1 MHVWCDFG
9 KKNDHLKQTFVE
21 TILVVI
27 LLYRKIFAFFQET
40 EPNARIRFTVT
51 AGIGFSLIALST
63 ET

>member
-1 MHVWCDFG
+1 MMRLW
-9 KKNDHLKQTFVE
+9 KKERPLETFVE